1 MPAVAYLCT
10 TFPKETEQFLQ
21 REVRSVRALGV
32 EVRLYSM
39 WGGGGEFEGVPVKAF
54 PKWKLLTLV
63 GYIPFYAVT
72 RPRIFGRLLRG
83 LFTRRAPSWLNFWEN
98 MLGAGFAAIHA
109 AHFRAERPALLHAA
123 WAGAPATAAWLLREF
138 DGHPY
143 GLSCH
148 AYDLYQ
154 DGGDWWLRE
163 KAADAAYVH
172 TSTRMGGLTLRERGV
187 SQGKI
192 HVILN
197 GLSSLPPAVKPLRSP
212 RPVLRLL
219 CVARL
224 VPKKGVD
231 LQLRVYAALKAAGLD
246 FEARIAGDGPQR
258 AQLEALARELG
269 VAGRVAFL
277 GHRPQAEIADH
288 LAWADVLLHTGV
300 VAADG
305 DRDGLP
311 NVLCEAMAAGV
322 LVVTSPAAGTLEA
335 IADGENGLV
344 ADPADPARW
353 VDALAR
359 LRDDDALAARLR
371 LAGRAWVEEH
381 FDVRKNAV
389 RMKAMFGAAARSAHD
404 VQA

>member
-39 WGGGGEFEGVPVKAF
+39 WGGGGEFEGVRVTAF
-54 PKWKLLTLV
+54 PKWKLITLV

-109 AHFRAERPALLHAA
+109 AHFRRKRPALLHAA

-138 DGHPY
+138 DGHPF
-143 GLSCH
+143 GFSCH

-154 DGGDWWLRE
+154 DGGDWWLLE

-172 TSTRMGGLTLRERGV
+172 TSTGMGGRTLLDRGV
-187 SQGKI
+187 ATHKVR
-192 HVILN
+192 VILN

-212 RPVLRLL
+212 RAVLRLL

-224 VPKKGVD
+224 VPKKGID
-231 LQLRVYAALKAAGLD
+231 HQLRIYAALKAAGIG

-258 AQLEALARELG
+258 PQLEALARELG
-269 VAGRVAFL
+269 VADRVTFL
-277 GHRPQAEIADH
+277 GHRPQAEIAGH

-305 DRDGLP
+305 DRDGIP
-311 NVLCEAMAAGV
+311 NVLGEAMAAGV
-322 LVVTSPAAGTLEA
+322 PVVTSPAAGTLEA
-335 IADGENGLV
+335 VTDNENGLV
-344 ADPADPARW
+344 ADPAAPAHW
-353 VDALAR
+353 VSALTK
-359 LRDDDALAARLR
+359 LRDDDTFAERLR
-371 LAGRAWVEEH
+371 SAGRAWVEEH

-389 RMKAMFGAAARSAHD
+389 RMKAMFETASRTR
-404 VQA
+404 